1 MATKKTASVTLHHPT
16 IPGLSLPVSPAAVPD
31 WLAQGWLE
39 TAPKATT
46 GRNTTNP

>member
-46 GRNTTNP
+46 GRTATNQ

>member
-1 MATKKTASVTLHHPT
+1 MPAKKTQPVRLHHPT

-39 TAPKATT
+39 TAPKAIT